1 MPTDN
6 IKTVVTRVN
15 VVQQRRLRIGLA
27 VLVLVAGAGVYVLGY
42 QHGFDDRVPLV
53 LDEAGLKDT
62 ISKLETRR
70 AVDSEAINRLRAELA
85 GSERQVDDLEKELVF
100 YRDIMGSSDDLS
112 SVKVRQPELIWHP
125 ERRELE
131 YRAVIQR
138 LAQGSQFYRGDLT
151 IHLIDE
157 AGSPILLPE
166 LTASHD
172 IAFKYFQRISG
183 TIRLPDSVIPVAVRF
198 GIELSAPR
206 KWTHEQ
212 TFDWTT
218 SVVYSAK

>member
-62 ISKLETRR
+62 ISTLETRR

-131 YRAVIQR
+131 YRAVINALHR
-138 LAQGSQFYRGDLT
+138 DHSFIGA
-151 IHLIDE
+151 I
-157 AGSPILLPE
+157 
-166 LTASHD
+166 
-172 IAFKYFQRISG
+172 
-183 TIRLPDSVIPVAVRF
+183 
-198 GIELSAPR
+198 
-206 KWTHEQ
+206 
-212 TFDWTT
+212 
-218 SVVYSAK
+218 